1 MAVQDRITCPPATQT
16 QPRRQRG
23 NGRIFPRKGSAFLWC
38 AYYLRGKEYRESTGE
53 TDRSKA
59 EKFLKRRLTE
69 VGADQIGAKAFVGPQ
84 QERVK
89 ISELLDA
96 LEADYKLRSKDS
108 MQTRSNLKRVRLD
121 FGLHRACSLTAEQ
134 VDGYI
139 EQRLAEGF
147 APASINRITQVLG
160 QAYTLAIERKHLS
173 NAPKIRHLSESGNVR
188 QGFFSEPEFRA
199 VVDSLP
205 EYLKDFARF
214 AYYTGMRKGE
224 IASLR
229 WEDLDGDVIRLR
241 AENAKNGKA
250 RSVPIDGELE
260 KVIER
265 RRAVRQVKTSGG
277 VLLAAL
283 VFHHDGEPI
292 ADFRKAWATACV
304 VAGLGKFTCRACG
317 QPVSRHMCQECNT
330 DALKY
335 SGRLFHDFRR
345 SAVRDMVRAG
355 VPETVAMSISGHKT
369 RSMFQRY
376 DICNEHDQREA
387 LRATEAYRQQQAAQ
401 AEKITVMPQQSAKVQ

>member
-1 MAVQDRITCPPATQT
+1 M
-16 QPRRQRG
+16 RG
-23 NGRIFPRKGSAFLWC
+23 NGRIFKRNGSSRLWC
-38 AYYLRGKEYRESTGE
+38 AYYLRGKEFRESTGE
-53 TDRSKA
+53 TDSNKA
-59 EKFLKRRLTE
+59 EKFLKRRLKE

-89 ISELLDA
+89 IAELLDA
-96 LEADYKLRSKDS
+96 LEADYKLRGKDS
-108 MQTRSNLKRVRLD
+108 MQARSNFKRVRLD
-121 FGLHRACSLTAEQ
+121 FGLQRACSLTAEQ
-134 VDGYI
+134 VDRYV
-139 EQRLAEGF
+139 EQRLTEGA

-173 NAPKIRHLSESGNVR
+173 NAPKIRHLSEAGNVR
-188 QGFFSEPEFRA
+188 QGFFSESEFRA
-199 VVDSLP
+199 VVENLP

-229 WEDLDGDVIRLR
+229 WEDLDGDIIRLR

-260 KVIER
+260 KVIDR
-265 RRAVRQVKTSGG
+265 RRVARQVKSSGN

-283 VFHHDGEPI
+283 IFHHDGEAI
-292 ADFRKAWATACV
+292 SDFRKAWATACV
-304 VAGLGKFTCRACG
+304 VAGLGKFTCRLCG
-317 QPVSRHMCQECNT
+317 QPVIGHKCQECNT
-330 DALKY
+330 DSLKY

-355 VPETVAMSISGHKT
+355 VPETIAMSISGHKT

-376 DICNEHDQREA
+376 DICNERDQREA
-387 LRATEAYRQQQAAQ
+387 MRATEAYRKRQAQ
-401 AEKITVMPQQSAKVQ
+401 AEKITVMPQYSGRLQ

>member
-1 MAVQDRITCPPATQT
+1 M
-16 QPRRQRG
+16 RG
-23 NGRIFPRKGSAFLWC
+23 NGRIVARKGTASLWA
-38 AYYLRGKEYRESTGE
+38 AYYLRGKEYRESTG
-53 TDRSKA
+53 TADPKKA
-59 EKFLKRRLTE
+59 AMFLKRRLRE
-69 VGADQIGAKAFVGPQ
+69 VGADQIGARSFVGPQ
-84 QERVK
+84 KERVK
-89 ISELLDA
+89 ISALLDA
-96 LEADYKLRSKDS
+96 LEADYKLRGKDS
-108 MQTRSNLKRVRLD
+108 MQARSNFKRVRLD
-121 FGLHRACSLTAEQ
+121 FGLQRACSLTAEQ

-139 EQRLAEGF
+139 EHRLAEGS

-173 NAPKIRHLSESGNVR
+173 NAPNIRHLSEAGNVR

-199 VVDSLP
+199 IVDNLP

-250 RSVPIDGELE
+250 RSIPLDGELE
-260 KVIER
+260 RVIER
-265 RRAVRQVKTSGG
+265 RRAARQVKTSDG
-277 VLLAAL
+277 VLLAAFI
-283 VFHHDGEPI
+283 FHHNGAAI
-292 ADFRKAWATACV
+292 ADFRKAWSTACV
-304 VAGLGKFTCRACG
+304 VAGLGKCTCRACG
-317 QPVSRHMCQECNT
+317 QPVNGHKCQKCNT

-376 DICNEHDQREA
+376 DICNERDQREA

-401 AEKITVMPQQSAKVQ
+401 AEKITVMPQQSGRVQ

>member
-1 MAVQDRITCPPATQT
+1 
-16 QPRRQRG
+16 
-23 NGRIFPRKGSAFLWC
+23 
-38 AYYLRGKEYRESTGE
+38 
-53 TDRSKA
+53 
-59 EKFLKRRLTE
+59 LKRRLKE
-69 VGADQIGAKAFVGPQ
+69 VGADQIGARAFVGPQ
-84 QERVK
+84 QERFK
-89 ISELLDA
+89 ILELLDA
-96 LEADYKLRSKDS
+96 LEADYKLRGKES
-108 MQTRSNLKRVRLD
+108 MQTRSNFKRVRLD
-121 FGLHRACSLTAEQ
+121 FGLQRAVSLTAEQ
-134 VDGYI
+134 VDRYI
-139 EQRLAEGF
+139 EQRLAEGS

-160 QAYTLAIERKHLS
+160 QAYTLAIERRHLS
-173 NAPKIRHLSESGNVR
+173 NAPKIRHLSEAGNVR

-199 VVDSLP
+199 VVDNLP

-229 WEDLDGDVIRLR
+229 WEDLDGDLIRLR
-241 AENAKNGKA
+241 AENAKNGNA

-260 KVIER
+260 RLIER
-265 RRAVRQVKTSGG
+265 RRASRQVKTRGG
-277 VLLAAL
+277 ALLAAL
-283 VFHHDGEPI
+283 VFHNDGEAI

-304 VAGLGKFTCRACG
+304 VSGLGKFTCRACG
-317 QPVSRHMCQECNT
+317 QPVIGHKCQECNT

-376 DICNEHDQREA
+376 DICNERDQREA
-387 LRATEAYRQQQAAQ
+387 LRATEAYREQQSAK
-401 AEKITVMPQQSAKVQ
+401 AEKITVMPQQPARVQ